1 MCVPWELNPW
11 PFALLT
17 QCSNHW
23 ATGTQESFGKQ
34 WLDGKFSTSCE
45 ANALQTEL
53 LPSRWFGISL
63 NSLQIHFVGHIQVK
77 VPRDRALHCS
87 TSVTSYTTLQD
98 HSLSLCLPFIQC
110 LLLSLFFSPFISLC
124 SCLLL
129 FFYFSVPPLS
139 LSGLLTVP
147 PKPTLS
153 ARVIDEKGE
162 RVQKFNY
169 TDMLVTERE
178 RDRGAEKEKQ
188 RKKKT
193 APRWNAT
200 HRSAISSPANK
211 RRDYSL

>member
-1 MCVPWELNPW
+1 MLY
-11 PFALLT
+11 
-17 QCSNHW
+17 HW

-63 NSLQIHFVGHIQVK
+63 NSLQIHFVGHFQVN

-129 FFYFSVPPLS
+129 FFSQNPFSLS
-139 LSGLLTVP
+139 LGSWLSLLNP
-147 PKPTLS
+147 PYQHVWLMKKGNVCRNSITLTCWWQ
-153 ARVIDEKGE
+153 R
-162 RVQKFNY
+162 
-169 TDMLVTERE
+169 ERE
-178 RDRGAEKEKQ
+178 RERERE
-188 RKKKT
+188 R
-193 APRWNAT
+193 
-200 HRSAISSPANK
+200 
-211 RRDYSL
+211 